1 MSATDWELFLRD
13 IALCLAT
20 YQGRGPA
27 VVWPDRAH
35 AVLPRLRDPHG
46 RHARREPRD
55 LRGPRGPGG
64 LRGPRGAYGGRADA
78 GPRPAPRGTGAGRL
92 AADLGHRMGYAVEA
106 FQHTL
111 PAERALALRHPGAD
125 TLVCLL
131 QGGAR
136 CHVEGPGRPGG
147 EGWGIDL
154 RLCAGEVFYTP
165 AGHSCTLSGAR
176 APCPLLLLVL
186 RAVP

>member
-35 AVLPRLRDPHG
+35 AVLPHLGDPHG
-46 RHARREPRD
+46 RHAPRD
-55 LRGPRGPGG
+55 PRDPRGPRV
-64 LRGPRGAYGGRADA
+64 LRGAYGGRADA
-78 GPRPAPRGTGAGRL
+78 GLRPAPRGTGAGRL

-106 FQHTL
+106 FEHTL
-111 PAERALALRHPGAD
+111 PAGRALALQRPGAD
-125 TLVCLL
+125 TLVFLL

-136 CHVEGPGRPGG
+136 CHVEGPDRPGG

-154 RLCAGEVFYTP
+154 RLCAGEIFYAP
-165 AGHSCTLSGAR
+165 AGHTCTLSGAR

>member
-35 AVLPRLRDPHG
+35 DVLPRLRGPRG
-46 RHARREPRD
+46 RHARRD
-55 LRGPRGPGG
+55 
-64 LRGPRGAYGGRADA
+64 
-78 GPRPAPRGTGAGRL
+78 PRGTGAGRL
-92 AADLGHRMGYAVEA
+92 ATDLGHRMGYAVEA
-106 FQHTL
+106 FEHTL
-111 PAERALALRHPGAD
+111 PAGRALALRHPGAD
-125 TLVCLL
+125 TLVFLL

-136 CHVEGPGRPGG
+136 CHGEGPGRPGG
-147 EGWGIDL
+147 EGRGIDL
-154 RLCAGEVFYTP
+154 RLRAGEVFYAP

>member
-35 AVLPRLRDPHG
+35 AVLPHLGDPHG
-46 RHARREPRD
+46 RH
-55 LRGPRGPGG
+55 GPRGLG
-64 LRGPRGAYGGRADA
+64 GAYGGRADA

-106 FQHTL
+106 FEHTL
-111 PAERALALRHPGAD
+111 PTGRALALRHPGAD
-125 TLVCLL
+125 TLVFLL

-136 CHVEGPGRPGG
+136 CHVEGPDRPGG

-154 RLCAGEVFYTP
+154 RLCAGEIFYAPT
-165 AGHSCTLSGAR
+165 GHTCTLSGAR

>member
-35 AVLPRLRDPHG
+35 AVLPHLGDPRG
-46 RHARREPRD
+46 RHA
-55 LRGPRGPGG
+55 PRG
-64 LRGPRGAYGGRADA
+64 LRGAYGGRADA

-92 AADLGHRMGYAVEA
+92 ATDLGHRMGYAVEA
-106 FQHTL
+106 FEHTL
-111 PAERALALRHPGAD
+111 PAGRALALRHPGAD
-125 TLVCLL
+125 TLVFLL
-131 QGGAR
+131 RGGAR
-136 CHVEGPGRPGG
+136 CHVEGPDRPGG
-147 EGWGIDL
+147 EGWAIDL
-154 RLCAGEVFYTP
+154 RLCAGEIFYAP
-165 AGHSCTLSGAR
+165 AGHACTLSGAR
-176 APCPLLLLVL
+176 APRPLLLLVL